1 MSTIGSS
8 GQGRRRAPYDP
19 HLLGGGSVVPY
30 VGQWTG
36 EDSPPYS
43 VIRRPEGGIG
53 YADETIMDRDEWG
66 VLWVRMRSR
75 IGVGRPLFTKLH
87 PRRQRRAMLRLICQV
102 CAQPADRTDQGSLWL
117 LPGDLASQSDWW
129 AAGAATTQPPLC
141 RECASTSIRMC
152 PALRT
157 SHVALRAHSRV
168 YGVTGLVFK
177 PVHPYPR
184 MVATDYDS
192 VVPFTG
198 QAIRWTL
205 ATHLVR
211 VLTDVLPVDRQHLS

>member
-8 GQGRRRAPYDP
+8 GNARRAPYDP

-43 VIRRPEGGIG
+43 VVRRPEGGIG

-87 PRRQRRAMLRLICQV
+87 PRRQRRAMLHLICQV
-102 CAQPADRTDQGSLWL
+102 CAQPADRTDQGTLWL
-117 LPGDLASQSDWW
+117 LPGDHVP
-129 AAGAATTQPPLC
+129 GADGRTGGIATAQPPLC
-141 RECASTSIRMC
+141 RACARTSVRMC

-157 SHVALRAHSRV
+157 SHMALRAHSRV
-168 YGVTGLVFK
+168 YGVTGVVFR
-177 PVHPYPR
+177 PAYPFPR
-184 MVATDYDS
+184 MAATDYENA
-192 VVPFTG
+192 VPFAGPET
-198 QAIRWTL
+198 RWTL

-211 VLTDVLPVDRQHLS
+211 DLTEAAVVDLDRI

>member
-1 MSTIGSS
+1 MSTIGNSEHA
-8 GQGRRRAPYDP
+8 RRAPYDP
-19 HLLGGGSVVPY
+19 RLLGGGSVVPY

-43 VIRRPEGGIG
+43 VVRRPEGGIG

-102 CAQPADRTDQGSLWL
+102 CAQPADRTDQGTLWL
-117 LPGDLASQSDWW
+117 LPGDHVLAPGVR
-129 AAGAATTQPPLC
+129 AKGITTTQPPLC
-141 RECASTSIRMC
+141 RECACTSVRMC
-152 PALRT
+152 PALRD
-157 SHVALRAHSRV
+157 SHVALRAHSHA
-168 YGVTGLVFK
+168 YGVTGVVFR
-177 PVHPYPR
+177 PGYPFPR
-184 MVATDYDS
+184 MAATDYDG
-192 VVPFTG
+192 VVPFSTP
-198 QAIRWTL
+198 AITWTL

-211 VLTDVLPVDRQHLS
+211 ILTSWEVINLEGLP

>member
-8 GQGRRRAPYDP
+8 GKARRPPYDP
-19 HLLGGGSVVPY
+19 HLLDGGSVVPY

-43 VIRRPEGGIG
+43 VVRRPEGGIG

-75 IGVGRPLFTKLH
+75 IGVGKPLFTKLH

-102 CAQPADRTDQGSLWL
+102 CAEPADRSEQGMLWL
-117 LPGDLASQSDWW
+117 LPGSHVS
-129 AAGAATTQPPLC
+129 GADEQDDGIATTQPPLC
-141 RECASTSIRMC
+141 RQCARISSRMC
-152 PALRT
+152 PALRD
-157 SHVALRAHSRV
+157 SHVALRARSHV
-168 YGVTGLVFK
+168 YGVTGVVFR
-177 PVHPYPR
+177 PGHPFPR
-184 MVATDYDS
+184 MTATDYDG
-192 VVPFTG
+192 VVPFSSP
-198 QAIRWTL
+198 AIAWTL

-211 VLTDVLPVDRQHLS
+211 VLTHVGTIEDQYLS